1 MLWHGVGRD
10 GSGTRTR
17 DTRQAHQRTGDRARC
32 TVVNDVVGD
41 PTVLSDD
48 VAVLPV
54 AEVAQMLGV
63 PVSRVHQMVRDGHL
77 LSIRRAGEVWVPSD
91 FFSGSAPV
99 KGLSGTIM
107 LLRDGGYD
115 DPDILRWLFAD
126 DPSLPGSPIA
136 VLRAGRHREVK
147 RRAQAMAF

>member
-1 MLWHGVGRD
+1 MAGAPVAL
-10 GSGTRTR
+10 T
-17 DTRQAHQRTGDRARC
+17 
-32 TVVNDVVGD
+32 
-41 PTVLSDD
+41 DD

-54 AEVAQMLGV
+54 PEVAQLL
-63 PVSRVHQMVRDGHL
+63 SLRRDGV
-77 LSIRRAGEVWVPSD
+77 ACVPSD
-91 FFSGSAPV
+91 FFDGRAPI

-107 LLRDGGYD
+107 LLRDGGYA

-136 VLRAGRHREVK
+136 ALRSGRHREVK

>member
-1 MLWHGVGRD
+1 M
-10 GSGTRTR
+10 
-17 DTRQAHQRTGDRARC
+17 
-32 TVVNDVVGD
+32 NDLASS
-41 PTVLSDD
+41 PAVLSGD
-48 VAVLPV
+48 VAMLPV
-54 AEVAQMLGV
+54 TEVAQMLAI

-77 LSIRRAGEVWVPSD
+77 LSVRRDGAVWVPSD
-91 FFSGSAPV
+91 FFTDGAPV

-115 DPDILRWLFAD
+115 DADILRWLFAD